1 MAILQ
6 IIAILDNTSNHMHCN
21 MYFAPSI
28 IKVTSV
34 GAQLNTNNF
43 LAGIYLKY
51 EKKTMSKLPRWS
63 PKDVIIVANSQR

>member
-51 EKKTMSKLPRWS
+51 EKK
-63 PKDVIIVANSQR
+63 Q